1 MSIYLH
7 FTNFLHLHTYVYLLT
22 YQHPLTYLCIYIKSP
37 QTQEPVSVL
46 FNYAIPTA
54 KHFSEERVCLA
65 INAGTIVM
73 TIIKY
78 WERQS
83 ICK

>member
-7 FTNFLHLHTYVYLLT
+7 LPTYVYLLT
-22 YQHPLTYLCIYIKSP
+22 YRHPLTYLCIFIKSP
-37 QTQEPVSVL
+37 QTQEPDRSCL
-46 FNYAIPTA
+46 ILPFLLLNI
-54 KHFSEERVCLA
+54 FSEERVCLA

-78 WERQS
+78 
-83 ICK
+83 